1 MWRRGAHSDA
11 AHQLPTA
18 GAGASTSAAAGAA
31 VRRRRRPALSCRPS
45 HLFFA
50 LLVAL
55 FTASLLV
62 VWQLLPIGDGDAAA
76 DGEDALAPPAG
87 GGAMRFS
94 ASRLALR
101 AFDGESR
108 LEAARSARR
117 WWPGL
122 EPVRLALVSAPVPIL
137 SCSLNKTYLITY
149 DLVVAALH

>member
-11 AHQLPTA
+11 ASHLPAA
-18 GAGASTSAAAGAA
+18 GAGASASAAGAA
-31 VRRRRRPALSCRPS
+31 VRRRRRPGLSCRPS

-76 DGEDALAPPAG
+76 DGEDALAPPVGAG
-87 GGAMRFS
+87 AGAMRLL
-94 ASRLALR
+94 ASRVAPR
-101 AFDGESR
+101 AFGGESR

-122 EPVRLALVSAPVPIL
+122 QPVRLALVSVPVP
-137 SCSLNKTYLITY
+137 SSLNQTKLIRSLITT
-149 DLVVAALH
+149 